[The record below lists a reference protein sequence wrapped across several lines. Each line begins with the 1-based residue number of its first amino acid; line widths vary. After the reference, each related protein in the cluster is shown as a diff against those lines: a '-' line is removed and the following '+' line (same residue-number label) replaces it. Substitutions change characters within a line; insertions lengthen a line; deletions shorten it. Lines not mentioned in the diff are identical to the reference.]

1 MQKQYNTNHLT
12 VMRVD
17 PRRLPGV
24 DVIPHLEA
32 LLPNSIQRKN
42 HTYEEGITAYYR
54 NETDQ
59 YG

>member
-1 MQKQYNTNHLT
+1 
-12 VMRVD
+12 MRVD

-32 LLPNSIQRKN
+32 LLPNLIQRKN
-42 HTYEEGITAYYR
+42 HTYEERITAYYR